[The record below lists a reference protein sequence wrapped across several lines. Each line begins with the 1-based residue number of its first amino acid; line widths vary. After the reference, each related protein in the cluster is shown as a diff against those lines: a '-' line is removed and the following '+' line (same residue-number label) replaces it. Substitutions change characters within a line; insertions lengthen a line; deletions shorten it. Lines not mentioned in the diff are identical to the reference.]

1 MHETIP
7 TPFRDFRIASGRAT
21 FRVKDEFEV
30 DLAIAAEDPKSQFYF
45 LDLRF
50 LFSPV
55 NPELPLGRLRDDLEN
70 KLNDI
75 LRADGLSGC
84 YKFLHD
90 FVLTHKLSI
99 LRNQAFEMIRSH
111 WSDQI
116 KVEAVHRSLVVQYWL
131 QRPGSKNWIEIG
143 VKRGK
148 AKSPNASDT
157 SQDNP
162 EIGLRW
168 FRSGKEIKDASVE
181 LRLDN
186 LSLAGILMRIIAMH
200 TSHILKETAAK
211 LREGSLY
218 SERLLKLKQSSSA
231 TEPTSISLL
240 VQLTKSKAIKVVQ
253 EPITG
258 QFAILPAS
266 QLNNGAE
273 RELNSL
279 PSPALEASARLAT
292 LRCITARE
300 EFDFCARS
308 ASWEAVRSLTV
319 DRETMQRF
327 FPRNTL
333 RIAFFRKKLW
343 KPNWLLAITTS
354 LMGDAAWVVETSG
367 RMLAADSTNN
377 SISTGPTI
385 KSAFNVSNTQSRAL
399 LIEPSFANLEQIE
412 RTVVGL
418 IAQHL
423 DTLQLLQQS
432 IPYRLQSD
440 SHASG
445 ARSTSI
451 YMKYSTPTLTETVKN
466 PSPMALNWRN
476 NIILLRFAGLDT
488 AASSGKHLVR
498 ARMSKAIP
506 NIKALT
512 SRLSS
517 SITFRPSTAEFAFRL
532 TTPVGVSTIP
542 NLLHRL
548 ATIENLLGFLTI
560 IKRRKLP
567 CIVQS
572 LTCLSFDY
580 ATSPTMKATIDFPSD
595 EPMRITFAPYSL
607 HLRIQDAF
615 TEMLRSPAGGL
626 DEVLAHINIT
636 LPLLRAITNI
646 EASWVSPHDRVDI
659 LPRSTECFIIRYHD
673 PNGRVEIS
681 LHDRRGE
688 VMWLVKER
696 GVHKGETRD
705 EALDKGLK
713 ELFKGSGEHWKGMN
727 GCMVATSEGVEV
739 LLSKIDEVFKAARN
753 EGNGTGDKSKDST
766 IQALTNGNTPKIEEH
781 KPVTTNP
788 RKRKAESTEDDVVVL
803 D

>member
-7 TPFRDFRIASGRAT
+7 TPFRDFTIASGRAT

-30 DLAIAAEDPKSQFYF
+30 DLAIADEDPKSQLYF

-55 NPELPLGRLRDDLEN
+55 KPELPLGRLRDDLEN

-75 LRADGLSGC
+75 LKADGLTGC

-99 LRNQAFEMIRSH
+99 LRNQAYEMIRSH

-131 QRPGSKNWIEIG
+131 QRPGSKSWIEIG
-143 VKRGK
+143 IRRGK
-148 AKSPNASDT
+148 AKSANASDAG
-157 SQDNP
+157 QGNP
-162 EIGLRW
+162 EIALRW
-168 FRSGKEIKDASVE
+168 FRAGKEIKDTSVE
-181 LRLDN
+181 LGLDN
-186 LSLAGILMRIIAMH
+186 LSLAGILRRIIALH
-200 TSHILKETAAK
+200 TTHILKETAAK

-218 SERLLKLKQSSSA
+218 SERLLKLKQSFSA
-231 TEPTSISLL
+231 TEPTNISLL
-240 VQLTKSKAIKVVQ
+240 VQLTKSNAIKVMQ

-258 QFAILPAS
+258 QFAILPMS
-266 QLNNGAE
+266 QLNSGAE

-279 PSPALEASARLAT
+279 PSPFVEASARLAT

-300 EFDFCARS
+300 EFNVCARS
-308 ASWEAVRSLTV
+308 ASWEAVHSLNV

-333 RIAFFRKKLW
+333 RITFFRRKLW
-343 KPNWLLAITTS
+343 KPNWVLAMTTS
-354 LMGDAAWVVETSG
+354 LMGDAVWVVETSG
-367 RMLAADSTNN
+367 RMLATELTSN

-385 KSAFNVSNTQSRAL
+385 KSAFNVSDTESRAL
-399 LIEPSFANLEQIE
+399 LIEPSFTNLRQIE
-412 RTVVGL
+412 RTVVGM

-423 DTLQLLQQS
+423 DTLQLSQQGV
-432 IPYRLQSD
+432 PYRLQSH
-440 SHASG
+440 SPASG

-451 YMKYSTPTLTETVKN
+451 YMKYSTEDLAQNVKN

-488 AASSGKHLVR
+488 AVSSGNHLVR
-498 ARMSKAIP
+498 ARMKKAIP

-512 SRLSS
+512 SKLSS

-548 ATIENLLGFLTI
+548 ATIEHLLGFLTI

-567 CIVQS
+567 CTVHS

-595 EPMRITFAPYSL
+595 EPMRITFDPSSP

-626 DEVLAHINIT
+626 VEVLAHIDTT

-646 EASWVSPHDRVDI
+646 EASWVNPRDRVDI
-659 LPRSTECFIIRYHD
+659 LPRSAECFIIRYHD

-681 LHDRRGE
+681 LHDRRGD

-696 GVHKGETRD
+696 GVPKGETRD
-705 EALDKGLK
+705 EGLDKGLK
-713 ELFKGSGEHWKGMN
+713 ELAKGSGEYWKGLN
-727 GCMVATSEGVEV
+727 GCMVATSKGVEI
-739 LLSKIDEVFKAARN
+739 LLSKLDEVFKAARN
-753 EGNGTGDKSKDST
+753 EESATGDNSKGSIT
-766 IQALTNGNTPKIEEH
+766 QGLTNGNTPKIEEH

-788 RKRKAESTEDDVVVL
+788 RKRKAESAEEDVVVL